1 MAAPNL
7 YGEQEIILE
16 STYTY
21 MLGTGLNCP
30 SNSQRDSL
38 TLYHQFFFL
47 DWLEFMC
54 ANYKNPRLK
63 KKQFHYHSF

>member
-7 YGEQEIILE
+7 YSEQEIILE

-21 MLGTGLNCP
+21 MLGIGLNCP

-38 TLYHQFFFL
+38 TLYHQFLFWTGL
-47 DWLEFMC
+47 NSCVLIT
-54 ANYKNPRLK
+54 KI
-63 KKQFHYHSF
+63 QG